1 MQSNSSGTLNEA
13 DVLGNAGLASNDAN
27 SLIAA
32 FPKLRNDF
40 AFDCTACLSFWKLGK
55 TLRGQLPKKAALN
68 PNEAAASKLIHHK
81 ERELRENF
89 LSVHVGEL
97 YDRLSNYGSK
107 FLRVEQLVIEAAQ
120 MVPGLV
126 PSAEDLAAEHRLLL
140 KEKEGLEIDQGI
152 LLSHILADVKSG
164 RHLCHAMLL
173 PRAETHGLLERFAT
187 DGSVDLGAACVTKA
201 GKASV
206 VELRNPKTL
215 NALDETTLAP
225 LETAIDL
232 AILDQSTEV
241 AVLRGGPVEHQ
252 KYKGRRIFSAGIN
265 LTHLYQGKI
274 PFSFYFQHAMGYE
287 NKMLRGVARNDASPD
302 DIAGSTTEKPW
313 IAVVETFA
321 IGGGCQHLLV
331 MDYVLAEAEAYLT
344 LPARK
349 EGIIPAMANL
359 RLARFVGDRLA
370 RQAIMYGRR
379 IDCDSPEGRLIC
391 DEVTSADQIDD
402 ALDQI
407 VENLTTSGVVSAV
420 GNRRQFRIGQEPLDL
435 FRQYLALFAREQA
448 FCHFSDG
455 LISNLE
461 RYWNAQSRAA
471 RQHVMAQG

>member
-1 MQSNSSGTLNEA
+1 MQPNFKNTPNAATL
-13 DVLGNAGLASNDAN
+13 LGNAGLAAN
-27 SLIAA
+27 NVNSWIDA
-32 FPKLRNDF
+32 FPTLRSDF
-40 AFDCTACLSFWKLGK
+40 AYDGAACSMFWDLGK
-55 TLRGQLPKKAALN
+55 RLRRQLPKKSVRN
-68 PNEAAASKLIHHK
+68 PNETTANEYIHQG
-81 ERELRENF
+81 ERELREHF
-89 LSVHVGEL
+89 LNAHIDKL
-97 YDRLSNYGSK
+97 YDKLTNCGSK

-120 MVPGLV
+120 IIPGLV
-126 PSAEDLAAEHRLLL
+126 PSAEALAAERQLLL
-140 KEKEGLEIDQGI
+140 KDKEGIEVDHGI
-152 LLSHILADVKSG
+152 LLSHVLAHPVFG

-173 PRAETHGLLERFAT
+173 PRAETLDLLEYFAKHGL
-187 DGSVDLGAACVTKA
+187 VDLGTATVSKV

-232 AILDQSTEV
+232 AILDKTTEI
-241 AVLRGGPVEHQ
+241 AILRGGTVEHP
-252 KYKGRRIFSAGIN
+252 KYTGRRIFSAGIN

-274 PFSFYFQHAMGYE
+274 AFLFYFQHAMGYE
-287 NKMLRGVARNDASPD
+287 NKMLRGIARNDASPD
-302 DIAGSTTEKPW
+302 ELAGSTTEKPW

-331 MDYVLAEAEAYLT
+331 MDYVLATDEAYLT

-359 RLARFVGDRLA
+359 RLPRFVGDRLA

-379 IDCDSPEGRLIC
+379 INCNSPEGLLIC
-391 DEVTSADQIDD
+391 DEVVPADQIDG
-402 ALDQI
+402 ALIQVVD
-407 VENLTTSGVVSAV
+407 NLTNSGIVSAV

-435 FRQYLALFAREQA
+435 FRQYLAVFAKEQA
-448 FCHFSDG
+448 FCHFSSG

-461 RYWNAQSRAA
+461 RFWNAQSRTTTSKL
-471 RQHVMAQG
+471 